1 MCISAELSHWLTA
14 LASCAGSGGATA
26 ILAHQFSFPHQFPP
40 SSYMSSS
47 NSHTSVSISQ
57 FQVIFDAALNEYSQK
72 TGKDIRAHP
81 LTARLQSCD
90 SSDTVLG
97 ILQEQLKVPKQ
108 YEDWRIRLVRR
119 LKPTVEILIGL
130 STGGAFGAGIGLVR
144 LINPT

>member
-1 MCISAELSHWLTA
+1 
-14 LASCAGSGGATA
+14 
-26 ILAHQFSFPHQFPP
+26 
-40 SSYMSSS
+40 MSSS